1 MSTAYGDCIVSNRYD
16 DNRNII
22 GLWIE
27 HADPRVLISP
37 ELLEAIADERDNL
50 GFWPH
55 ATLDGDVLRIRGI
68 NRTVIYRITGRVL
81 NGDNWRD
88 PCIIGEWPD

>member
-1 MSTAYGDCIVSNRYD
+1 MTTTYGDCIVSNRYD
-16 DNRNII
+16 DDGLFA

-37 ELLEAIADERDNL
+37 ELLTAIENNRA
-50 GFWPH
+50 GWP
-55 ATLDGDVLRIRGI
+55 ATLEDGVLKIRGI
-68 NRTVIYRITGRVL
+68 NRTVIYKITGRIL

-88 PCIIGEWPD
+88 PCITAEWPD